1 MGYCFGAAALE
12 LARSGKAEYIAGY
25 VSFHGGLATPED
37 QAYPSET
44 PPILIAHGGAD
55 TSVTMDEVVDLA
67 RQRRAPVSRM
77 KFRSIL
83 ARRMASPSSAPS
95 GTKSAPMN
103 NLGTPS
109 PSSWP
114 RTWLTRHRSPRRSA
128 WGQKRLSP
136 ER

>member
-1 MGYCFGAAALE
+1 MGYCFGGAAALE
-12 LARSGKAEYIAGY
+12 LARSEKAEHIAGY

-83 ARRMASPSSAPS
+83 ARRSFTEFGSE
-95 GTKSAPMN
+95 
-103 NLGTPS
+103 
-109 PSSWP
+109 
-114 RTWLTRHRSPRRSA
+114 RY
-128 WGQKRLSP
+128 QKRADKQSWDAFSKFLATNLAD
-136 ER
+136 